1 MRCFYLNYTFDYLL
15 EAHKKHIAF
24 NAANHAAKP
33 DEIVFICANKQQ
45 DRQLYGFLARAQTI
59 SSHSV
64 RYYIPNFHRPNNT
77 VNHIQPLTDIVRI
90 PSSVCGD
97 LSRAGVPNSHKQ
109 RTRHY
114 LEQFLY
120 EPKAVKL
127 CKTPEVITVVKA
139 KEPTS
144 EPKKKSS
151 SGYVYILKH
160 KTYPG
165 LYKIGITTR
174 LEKRMKELDV
184 PNVNT
189 VVGHWKS
196 TRYKSFEDVLHK
208 MFEYQLPGTE
218 YFTLN
223 KDDIALAFRTLNAGA
238 ELITDPSLLAAET
251 SVVKQEAASKP
262 VVVYTRSA
270 SKPVVCYKQPP
281 ITNEVRASIQPNIS
295 SNNDGVWIAGAI
307 SCLFVFVFFI
317 VAAASAAP
325 VTSKSTINSV
335 TTNSIVC

>member
-45 DRQLYGFLARAQTI
+45 DKQLYGFLARAQTI

-77 VNHIQPLTDIVRI
+77 VNHITPLTDIVRI

-97 LSRAGVPNSHKQ
+97 LSRAGIPNSHKQ

-114 LEQFLY
+114 LEQFLF
-120 EPKAVKL
+120 EPKSVKPR
-127 CKTPEVITVVKA
+127 KAPEVITLVKT
-139 KEPTS
+139 KEPES
-144 EPKKKSS
+144 KPKKNPS

-160 KTYPG
+160 ITHAG

-174 LEKRMKELDV
+174 LEERMKELDV
-184 PNVNT
+184 PNANT

-208 MFEYQLPGTE
+208 MFENRLPGTE
-218 YFTLN
+218 YFTLS

-238 ELITDPSLLAAET
+238 VLITDPSLLAAET
-251 SVVKQEAASKP
+251 SVVKQKP
-262 VVVYTRSA
+262 A
-270 SKPVVCYKQPP
+270 PKPVVCHKRPP
-281 ITNEVRASIQPNIS
+281 IINEVRASIQPNIS
-295 SNNDGVWIAGAI
+295 SNNDGVWIASAL
-307 SCLFVFVFFI
+307 SCLIVFFI
-317 VAAASAAP
+317 VATATSAAP
-325 VTSKSTINSV
+325 VTTKSTINSV